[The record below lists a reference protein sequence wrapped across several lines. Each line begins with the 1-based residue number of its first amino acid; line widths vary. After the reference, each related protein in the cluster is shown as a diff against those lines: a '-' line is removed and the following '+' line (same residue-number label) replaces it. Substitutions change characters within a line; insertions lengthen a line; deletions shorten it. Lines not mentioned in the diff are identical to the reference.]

1 MNIRQIHRN
10 FVNIKRFQEIA
21 YILAKYGFTDL
32 LDFLRVDQ
40 ALGLAKKVGLVSKE
54 FALFSRAQ
62 RLKLAAEELGPT
74 FIKLGQILSTRDDLL
89 DSDYIEELKKL
100 QDQVR
105 EVPSEEV
112 KLTLKQFYDVDD
124 LNEIFDRFDYSP
136 IATASISQVH
146 EAYLLTGE
154 RVIVKIQRPKIR
166 EIIEQD
172 LGVLSYIAE
181 LIQEQFGDPEDPA
194 SWSQVIG
201 DFIHQIIQELDFGRE
216 ARLMLR
222 FDAMFK
228 DDSGIKIPKVF
239 MQYSGNKVIVQELI
253 DGCRL
258 DDLDGLQKMDANFG
272 LIAER
277 LIQSFFQQVFSE
289 GVFHGDPHPG
299 NLRVLPD
306 NVLVFLD
313 FGLVGQ
319 LDNDNMT
326 QLTRIFWGAGRE
338 DFELVSRS
346 FNKLCRGTILGVNET
361 MTMEFR
367 DLILAY
373 RSLTMQEI
381 KVDILLPAA
390 DQILKRGQLRLPSQL
405 SILFKSL
412 ICLERVVNKLNA
424 NLNLMDFLLPRIQQM
439 IRKRL
444 EVKSMSNHVTDSSLL
459 MYDYMAEIPKDLFQ
473 IVKNIQKNQHEASVR
488 HSKLEFWLQNFEK
501 ILNRAILGLLVSST
515 LIGSSLLLSFIKPGE
530 NLLYVLA
537 YAGYICAALFA
548 LVIIYSIVTVG
559 QPGKE

>member
-32 LDFLRVDQ
+32 LDFLRIDQ

-89 DSDYIEELKKL
+89 APDYVEELKKL

-105 EVPSEEV
+105 EVPREEIEI
-112 KLTLKQFYDVDD
+112 TLKRFYDVQDVS
-124 LNEIFDRFDYSP
+124 EIFDRFDFSP

-146 EAYLLTGE
+146 EAYLLSGE

-166 EIIEQD
+166 EVIEQD
-172 LGVLSYIAE
+172 LGVLSYIVE

-194 SWSQVIG
+194 NWSQVIN

-222 FDAMFK
+222 FEAMFK

-239 MQYSGNKVIVQELI
+239 MQHSGSKVIVQELI
-253 DGCRL
+253 DGCKL
-258 DDLDGLQKMDANFG
+258 DDLDGLQKMNADFG
-272 LIAER
+272 LLAER
-277 LIQSFFQQVFSE
+277 LIQSFFLQVFSE

-306 NVLVFLD
+306 NILVFLD

-319 LDNDNMT
+319 LDNDNMN
-326 QLTRIFWGAGRE
+326 QLTRVFWGAGRG
-338 DFELVSRS
+338 DFELVARS

-381 KVDILLPAA
+381 KVDTLLPAA
-390 DQILKRGQLRLPSQL
+390 DEILKRGQLRLPSQL
-405 SILFKSL
+405 SLLFKAL

-424 NLNLMDFLLPRIQQM
+424 DLNLMDFLLPRVQQM

-473 IVKNIQKNQHEASVR
+473 IVKNVQKNQYEASVR
-488 HSKLEFWLQNFEK
+488 HSKLEFWLKNFEK

-515 LIGSSLLLSFIKPGE
+515 LIGSSLLLSFVKPGE
-530 NLLYVLA
+530 NLLYILA